1 MVGHV
6 MTRKIFR
13 YLQKILGNAT
23 LMGMAVLSVI
33 PEAYGQGLP
42 DPTRPPAG
50 FVDAQDVKAGG
61 DAVRGGDNAGGLNN
75 PDGPR
80 LELQSVLLPQNGK
93 PVAVIS
99 GHYLPLGGKID
110 QWELKS
116 VSEHEVVLG
125 QGKERRVLKLTPQVR
140 KTMHKVSVATV
151 AKKPVRT
158 QRAKKSKIRKAS

>member
-1 MVGHV
+1 
-6 MTRKIFR
+6 MTREVFH
-13 YLQKILGNAT
+13 YLQKTIGSAT
-23 LMGMAVLSVI
+23 LIGTVLLFLAPQVH
-33 PEAYGQGLP
+33 GQSLP

-61 DAVRGGDNAGGLNN
+61 DAVRGVDGAGAGK
-75 PDGPR
+75 PDGPS
-80 LELQSVLLPQNGK
+80 LELQSVLLPQNGR

-99 GHYLPLGGKID
+99 GHYLPLGGRLG

-116 VSEHEVVLG
+116 VSELEVVLG

-140 KTMHKVSVATV
+140 KTIRKVSVAAV
-151 AKKPVRT
+151 PKKPVRT